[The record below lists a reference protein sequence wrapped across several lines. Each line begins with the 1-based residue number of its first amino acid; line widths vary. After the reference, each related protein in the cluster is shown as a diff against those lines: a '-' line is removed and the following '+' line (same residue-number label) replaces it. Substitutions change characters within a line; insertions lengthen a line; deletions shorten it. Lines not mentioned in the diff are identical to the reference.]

1 MNDLVK
7 VWQHEEQQPFTGW
20 DFSYLDG
27 RMQEAEPPW
36 SYPTRAQTLM
46 GAVTAML
53 DMDTGGGERL
63 LAMRAAWPAKMVA
76 TEAYPPNLKLARERL
91 EPLGAT
97 VVEVDLSERNPMP
110 FADAE
115 FGLVLNRH
123 GAFNAAE
130 VARILTPGGVFF
142 TQQVHGLWAH
152 DLLAAFGVTPQWP
165 NATPERYLPMLTA
178 AGLEIVRH
186 EDWSGALTFT
196 DVGAIVYYLKAVP
209 WLVPGF
215 SVETHLAHLQNL
227 QYRLEAAGKLV
238 FTAKKYMIEAR
249 KSLLFGNVGIH
260 GFTTA

>member
-1 MNDLVK
+1 VNDLVK

-20 DFSYLDG
+20 DFSYLEG
-27 RMQEAEPPW
+27 RMQEEDPPW

-46 GAVTAML
+46 GAVAAML

-97 VVEVDLSERNPMP
+97 VVEVDLSEQHRMP

-152 DLLAAFGVTPQWP
+152 DLLAAFGATPQWP
-165 NATPERYLPMLTA
+165 QATPERYLPRLTA
-178 AGLEIVRH
+178 AGLAIIMH
-186 EDWSGALTFT
+186 EDWTGALTFT
-196 DVGAIVYYLKAVP
+196 DVGALVYYLKAVP

-215 SVETHLAHLQNL
+215 SVEKHLENLLALQR
-227 QYRLEAAGKLV
+227 RLEKEERLV
-238 FTAKKYMIEAR
+238 FAAKKYMIEAR
-249 KSLLFGNVGIH
+249 KPEN
-260 GFTTA
+260 